1 MSDIAGI
8 AGNAVMAYQNAL
20 ATVSNNIANVATDG
34 YSRQDATLTAL
45 PVTPAGNFFLGS
57 GVIVGTVKRQY
68 DAFVESNLRNTT
80 SDLAAQG
87 PMVSYANRVVD
98 VMEELVKFTL
108 LTRGV
113 SGYLV
118 DRYSERKEALS
129 FKPSVL

>member
-57 GVIVGTVKRQY
+57 GVIVGTVKR
-68 DAFVESNLRNTT
+68 STT
-80 SDLAAQG
+80 PLSSPICATRPVTWQPRG
-87 PMVSYANRVVD
+87 PW
-98 VMEELVKFTL
+98 
-108 LTRGV
+108 
-113 SGYLV
+113 
-118 DRYSERKEALS
+118 
-129 FKPSVL
+129 